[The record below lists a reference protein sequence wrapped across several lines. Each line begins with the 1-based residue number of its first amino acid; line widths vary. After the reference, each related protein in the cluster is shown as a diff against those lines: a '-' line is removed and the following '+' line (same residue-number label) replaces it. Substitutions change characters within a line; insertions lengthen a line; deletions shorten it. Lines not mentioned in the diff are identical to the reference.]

1 MYECQH
7 LSNGT
12 TLRDHPAP
20 EPHIARPRG
29 VLFDI
34 GGVLERMD
42 DEFSW
47 LGPHASHLG
56 IDRAELVRVVY
67 GQLDPD
73 GAMATG
79 GLPEAEYRQRL
90 AAALGVS
97 VEQVEGVM
105 RDHWNWYCGELNTE
119 MLEYAVRLR
128 PRYRVGILSNSR
140 DGARREE
147 ELRYGFS
154 QVFDPILY
162 SDEIGVAKP
171 DPRAYLL
178 ACEQMQL
185 APHEVVFL
193 DDVLFCVEGA
203 RAAGLVAVLHHDNA
217 SSIATLNRLLGEPAA
232 AEAATSRD

>member
-7 LSNGT
+7 LSAVAK
-12 TLRDHPAP
+12 LRAHPP
-20 EPHIARPRG
+20 SIARPRG

-42 DEFSW
+42 DELSW
-47 LGPHASHLG
+47 LTPYASHLG
-56 IDRAELVRVVY
+56 IDPADLVRVVY
-67 GQLDPD
+67 GQVDPD

-79 GLPEAEYRQRL
+79 GVPEAEYRQRL
-90 AAALGVS
+90 AAALGLS
-97 VEQVEGVM
+97 VERVEGVM
-105 RDHWNWYCGELNTE
+105 GDHWNWYCGELNTE
-119 MLEYAVRLR
+119 MLEYAARLR

-154 QVFDPILY
+154 QVFDPIVY

-193 DDVLFCVEGA
+193 DDVPFCVEGA
-203 RAAGLVAVLHHDNA
+203 SAAGLVAVLHQDSS

-232 AEAATSRD
+232 AEADITRD